1 MEDLEN
7 HIPIYKLAI
16 NDRKSEVTIVKKST
30 KDGLAFTTEYEKV
43 KIQTDVSSGLVLPSL
58 HNRNDLDYIS
68 LTVADLLSV
77 YREPHFIKK
86 YDLLTLKVFC
96 YGRLVL
102 KQFRTLPSGDSCLTF
117 ILDDGTQEITA
128 KYNPSLERNKTS

>member
-7 HIPIYKLAI
+7 HIPIYNLAI

-30 KDGLAFTTEYEKV
+30 NDGLAFTTEYKKV
-43 KIQTDVSSGLVLPSL
+43 KIKIDVPSGVVVPSVN
-58 HNRNDLDYIS
+58 NRNDIDYIC

-77 YREPHFIKK
+77 YRERHFLKK
-86 YDLLTLKVFC
+86 YELLSLKVFC

-102 KQFRTLPSGDSCLTF
+102 KQFRTLPSGNSCLTF
-117 ILDDGTQEITA
+117 ILNDGTQEITA
-128 KYNPSLERNKTS
+128 KYTSSLERNKTS